1 MEKSYIKTLYI
12 NGFKKFIDFKVGF
25 NEKMN
30 ILVGENEAGKSTI
43 LDAVK
48 LVIFQSYRNTDKSV
62 LLNLFNVNDVIR
74 YQENPSLETLPK
86 ILIEIEL
93 HVDDRHPKS
102 QELFGQHNHTKKE
115 LYGLRFVCEYSDE
128 LSDGTFSFN
137 STIPVD
143 YYILKW
149 ETFSGRT
156 YVYQNNLIKTIAID
170 TSKSDSNSSYNYFNK
185 QIFNSVFDSNERN
198 KNRHMFR
205 ESLDNI
211 FSGENKL
218 LIDENRAFNING
230 AKLILENLITIYDD
244 KIPLESKGSGMEN
257 IIKTEIALAKAGD
270 AIELILLEEPE
281 NHLSHSNL
289 RAMINRITNHR
300 EDSQIVLTTHSNL
313 ITSRLGLNN
322 ILWIG
327 KTQSKSF
334 KNLDKNTVQF
344 FHKSDDNKLLEFLLS
359 NKVILVEGK
368 TEYLLLSLLYEQYYK
383 KSLDEDNITIIS
395 LNGLSYNNYLDIMND
410 NDKKIAV
417 ITDNDGKQS
426 KIEQAIKVNNV
437 SHNIKF
443 FMGKT
448 IEDWTWEVCFY
459 NINSKVHEE
468 IIIIN
473 ESADYPVKEYKDGRS
488 NNLSTVLRK
497 MINSKSESAYTILTS
512 DRTFNIPDYV
522 KEAFEWIRS

>member
-1 MEKSYIKTLYI
+1 
-12 NGFKKFIDFKVGF
+12 
-25 NEKMN
+25 
-30 ILVGENEAGKSTI
+30 
-43 LDAVK
+43 
-48 LVIFQSYRNTDKSV
+48 
-62 LLNLFNVNDVIR
+62 
-74 YQENPSLETLPK
+74 
-86 ILIEIEL
+86 
-93 HVDDRHPKS
+93 
-102 QELFGQHNHTKKE
+102 
-115 LYGLRFVCEYSDE
+115 
-128 LSDGTFSFN
+128 
-137 STIPVD
+137 
-143 YYILKW
+143 
-149 ETFSGRT
+149 
-156 YVYQNNLIKTIAID
+156 
-170 TSKSDSNSSYNYFNK
+170 
-185 QIFNSVFDSNERN
+185 
-198 KNRHMFR
+198 
-205 ESLDNI
+205 
-211 FSGENKL
+211 
-218 LIDENRAFNING
+218 
-230 AKLILENLITIYDD
+230 
-244 KIPLESKGSGMEN
+244 MEN

-459 NINSKVHEE
+459 NINSKVLEE
-468 IIIIN
+468 IISIN

>member
-43 LDAVK
+43 LDAIK

-230 AKLILENLITIYDD
+230 AKLILENLITI
-244 KIPLESKGSGMEN
+244 
-257 IIKTEIALAKAGD
+257 
-270 AIELILLEEPE
+270 LLEEPE
-281 NHLSHSNL
+281 NHLRHSNL

-459 NINSKVHEE
+459 NINSKVLEE
-468 IIIIN
+468 IISIN